1 MNGGYDCV
9 HAAHAAHGR
18 REEAL
23 EEVVVEGG
31 RWVRRCCPFEQVDR
45 DALQMMRP
53 HHCLGR
59 RVDSLVHHRRRQNSS
74 FYQLV
79 ARQECPREL
88 MVHCYCAHS
97 RHGDCVRMQD
107 LKEDVV
113 LVKVL

>member
-1 MNGGYDCV
+1 M
-9 HAAHAAHGR
+9 
-18 REEAL
+18 
-23 EEVVVEGG
+23 VEGG
-31 RWVRRCCPFEQVDR
+31 RWVRRWCPFEQVGR
-45 DALQMMRP
+45 DAPQMKRP
-53 HHCLGR
+53 YRYLGKKA
-59 RVDSLVHHRRRQNSS
+59 DSPGQHYYRQNSS

-88 MVHCYCAHS
+88 MARCYCAHS